1 MTTGRINQIA
11 TVRDRARPVL
21 AERALNDP
29 ESLEFKRA
37 LAKATKGF
45 GSHSAVNSDRFRNT
59 ELDAPIIEQCSPS
72 ARTRPHSRSSSR
84 GGSLAHPLGRRI
96 GRGSRTV
103 TLRRTQSPQK
113 RSPVAAVGGA
123 ASRITSHDARSR
135 SNSRH
140 RLSRQ
145 LVTGVARESCISKP
159 CDFYCAHCVPAQ
171 FFIPVGQSSAWLAAV
186 CE

>member
-103 TLRRTQSPQK
+103 TLRRT
-113 RSPVAAVGGA
+113 RSPTKGL
-123 ASRITSHDARSR
+123 RSR
-135 SNSRH
+135 RSEVRPLESRPMMRAPEATVAIDCRGNLSPGWRANRAFQSLATSTVRIAYQRNS
-140 RLSRQ
+140 SFP
-145 LVTGVARESCISKP
+145 SDS
-159 CDFYCAHCVPAQ
+159 
-171 FFIPVGQSSAWLAAV
+171 LALG
-186 CE
+186 

>member
-11 TVRDRARPVL
+11 TVRDRARPIL

-103 TLRRTQSPQK
+103 TLRRTQSPHK
-113 RSPVAAVGGA
+113 RTPVAAVGGA
-123 ASRITSHDARSR
+123 ASRIASHDARSR
-135 SNSRH
+135 SSGRHSIVEGNSPPGWRAN
-140 RLSRQ
+140 RAFQSLSTSTVRIAYQ
-145 LVTGVARESCISKP
+145 RN
-159 CDFYCAHCVPAQ
+159 
-171 FFIPVGQSSAWLAAV
+171 SSFPSDSLALG
-186 CE
+186 